1 MSASKS
7 HESLTLPKH
16 NAVSRNTTD
25 SPIVTP
31 TAKPKSN
38 SSTNSIKLQANA
50 HLGTGLASGTLSGL
64 ETDEEGNII
73 GFDPQKFALGFLGG
87 AGGSL
92 AVSKGFKLAKA
103 KYYEK
108 NFSKFIDDVNKQKHK
123 IKPRFEITKEL
134 EKEFRENKVNAS
146 KQLLE
151 KLHIEDK
158 IYADYITLAQKHP
171 EYFANP
177 KEAKALT
184 EYIAQNPSTAIPATK
199 KDYELIFSEIKGG
212 KGVFALDLEL
222 KGGKH
227 RIRSLHLM
235 KNSQYKKKLLE
246 AKKLGEPVLQFSHV
260 NSKWKHPRGGGRC
273 RQSCFQ
279 LLEILPKTKLKS
291 KARNDF
297 I

>member
-1 MSASKS
+1 MLRNSFVPTQLLRKLPQQSKVCEIAPLRQYRYSA
-7 HESLTLPKH
+7 
-16 NAVSRNTTD
+16 TTG
-25 SPIVTP
+25 T
-31 TAKPKSN
+31 
-38 SSTNSIKLQANA
+38 KLRDNYNLLQKQ
-50 HLGTGLASGTLSGL
+50 SQV
-64 ETDEEGNII
+64 

-87 AGGSL
+87 VSGSV

-177 KEAKALT
+177 MEAKALT

-260 NSKWKHPRGGGRC
+260 NSK
-273 RQSCFQ
+273 
-279 LLEILPKTKLKS
+279 
-291 KARNDF
+291 
-297 I
+297 